1 MELKKSNYEIEIKK
15 GAMKLF
21 EEKVLF
27 SGMCDFVIPMR
38 FTDAGESRKITYDC
52 SGCVALRD
60 MYPLSTGEIFEI
72 LEKTLLTLNRSVEF
86 FIPHEKVKIDKDT
99 VYYDMKRKKV
109 RIAYM
114 PIEGASLKEN
124 LK

>member
-38 FTDAGESRKITYDC
+38 FTDAGDVWLC
-52 SGCVALRD
+52 
-60 MYPLSTGEIFEI
+60 EICI
-72 LEKTLLTLNRSVEF
+72 R
-86 FIPHEKVKIDKDT
+86 
-99 VYYDMKRKKV
+99 
-109 RIAYM
+109 
-114 PIEGASLKEN
+114 
-124 LK
+124 

>member
-1 MELKKSNYEIEIKK
+1 M
-15 GAMKLF
+15 
-21 EEKVLF
+21 
-27 SGMCDFVIPMR
+27 IPMR

-86 FIPHEKVKIDKDT
+86 SFL
-99 VYYDMKRKKV
+99 MKK
-109 RIAYM
+109 
-114 PIEGASLKEN
+114 LK
-124 LK
+124 